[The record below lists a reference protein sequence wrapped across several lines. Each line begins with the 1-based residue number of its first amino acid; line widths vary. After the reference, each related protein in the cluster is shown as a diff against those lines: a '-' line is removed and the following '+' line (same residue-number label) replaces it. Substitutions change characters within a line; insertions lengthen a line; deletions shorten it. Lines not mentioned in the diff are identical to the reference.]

1 MVVVGLSMIA
11 PLWADI
17 LIVYATIG
25 RCQGGLREIWRRSS
39 NKNFSLP
46 VGGIEEMYQRL
57 GHSIRWYENALL
69 FASTIMKGAKTR
81 VVDLKGKTVTER

>member
-1 MVVVGLSMIA
+1 
-11 PLWADI
+11 
-17 LIVYATIG
+17 
-25 RCQGGLREIWRRSS
+25 
-39 NKNFSLP
+39 
-46 VGGIEEMYQRL
+46 MYQRL